1 MIKIL
6 DFLVKKRIIISF
18 VFAGFFLI
26 FSQPTRLAILLG
38 LVVAVAGE
46 ALRTWASG
54 YIIKGKVLAT
64 QGPYSYVRNP
74 LYLGSFI
81 MGLGICLMG
90 KNVILI
96 LAYLLLFSIVYSRLI
111 LKEEEKVGKLFG
123 EEFLAY
129 RARVPRFIPR
139 YPTKMKVKGSFDWH
153 QVLGH
158 KEYNTW
164 LGLFSI
170 IIFLLFKAK

>member
-1 MIKIL
+1 M
-6 DFLVKKRIIISF
+6 VKKRIVIGF
-18 VFAGFFLI
+18 LFAGLFLI
-26 FSQPTRLAILLG
+26 FSRPTHLAILLG
-38 LVVAVAGE
+38 LGVAVAGE

-54 YIIKGKVLAT
+54 YISKGKVLAT

-90 KNVILI
+90 RSIIFMLAFLLI
-96 LAYLLLFSIVYSRLI
+96 FSIVYSRLI
-111 LKEEEKVGKLFG
+111 LKEEEKVGRIFG

-139 YPTKMKVKGSFDWH
+139 YPTKMKVKDSFDWL
-153 QVLGH
+153 QVLSH
-158 KEYNTW
+158 KEYNAW

-170 IIFLLFKAK
+170 TIFLLFKVK